1 MLGGSP
7 SAESVQSREY
17 ISDTLAQYA
26 GPDISP
32 STLGKTI
39 DNLSLADLNELIAR
53 AQKAIASKKDEARSE
68 FLAKMRADAAAH
80 GLDIDEIMGKGPGG
94 RRKRSDAGIKL
105 KPKYIGP
112 NGEIYTG
119 RGPTPKW
126 LKSLERKGE
135 KREKFLAK

>member
-1 MLGGSP
+1 M
-7 SAESVQSREY
+7 ASR
-17 ISDTLAQYA
+17 L
-26 GPDISP
+26 PN
-32 STLGKTI
+32 I

-53 AQKAIASKKDEARSE
+53 AQKAIAARKNEATSG
-68 FLAKMRADAAAH
+68 FLAKMRADAAAA
-80 GLDIDEIMGKGPGG
+80 GLDLDEVLGRGPGG
-94 RRKRSDAGIKL
+94 RRQRSDKGVKL

-135 KREKFLAK
+135 KREKFLAR